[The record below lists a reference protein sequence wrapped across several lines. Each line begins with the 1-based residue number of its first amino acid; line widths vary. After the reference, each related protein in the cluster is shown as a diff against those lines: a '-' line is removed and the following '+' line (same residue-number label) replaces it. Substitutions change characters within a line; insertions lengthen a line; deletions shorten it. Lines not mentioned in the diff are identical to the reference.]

1 MLLTEI
7 DDHVKSCFGKP
18 DREFCNP
25 ALVFLIF
32 SPGLADE
39 TESHTVKQQDHLLSQ
54 N

>member
-1 MLLTEI
+1 MLSPVLVNPTGN
-7 DDHVKSCFGKP
+7 FAT
-18 DREFCNP
+18 P